1 VLPSPISSP
10 PENRARLAAFSGWSQ
25 GVEDPHEAEVA
36 TAYGRWADR
45 LYLNL
50 ACLFVCVA
58 VADLMTWAVNRSLA
72 SLLGPAALLILC
84 LAYLNKR
91 RRFRQSVRRD

>member
-1 VLPSPISSP
+1 V
-10 PENRARLAAFSGWSQ
+10 AFGGWSQ

-36 TAYGRWADR
+36 TAYGQWADR

-58 VADLMTWAVNRSLA
+58 VADLVMWAVSRSPA
-72 SLLGPAALLILC
+72 SLLGPVSLLILC

-91 RRFRQSVRRD
+91 RRFRRSVRQH